1 MCWDA
6 SRILG
11 TKILSVAFTTNVFS
25 GLLLDFPYCSWW
37 FFSYNFTFSIL
48 KDIKIIIIFVFA
60 CHVLKCFGVLNA
72 KCFPESWPISL
83 LLFGWG
89 LGDVVLV
96 EEACYW
102 GIVSRVN
109 GLTHFQFVL
118 SLCFVF
124 AIEDVVFSLAAPAT
138 MPVTCGH
145 AFYSTVMDSE
155 LWVQVNCLFLKLP
168 LVMELCKSNKYGGFF
183 FPWPLSSVPPC
194 ELTLDTRMLCE

>member
-25 GLLLDFPYCSWW
+25 GLLLAFLYCSCC
-37 FFSYNFTFSIL
+37 FFFLYNFTFSIL
-48 KDIKIIIIFVFA
+48 KDIKIIIIYVFA
-60 CHVLKCFGVLNA
+60 CHVLWMLWCFECKVFSRVLVN
-72 KCFPESWPISL
+72 WILSL
-83 LLFGWG
+83 LLFGWE
-89 LGDVVLV
+89 LGGVSLV

-102 GIVSRVN
+102 GILSRVN

-124 AIEDVVFSLAAPAT
+124 AIKDVVFSLAAPAI

-145 AFYSTVMDSE
+145 ASAPQS
-155 LWVQVNCLFLKLP
+155 W
-168 LVMELCKSNKYGGFF
+168 
-183 FPWPLSSVPPC
+183 
-194 ELTLDTRMLCE
+194 TLNYESK